1 MEIQAEQ
8 CGNITVAATP
18 VRELDAGNADEFKRA
33 MAPVLESA
41 ARVVLDLSRLD
52 FIDSS
57 GLGAILSCLRQLAAR
72 GGDLKLCCT
81 TKHVRAAMELVRMHR
96 IFSIYE
102 SREEAIAAFGA

>member
-8 CGNITVAATP
+8 CKNVTIVP
-18 VRELDAGNADEFKRA
+18 VPVQELDAGNAGELKRA
-33 MAPVLESA
+33 IAPVLESSM
-41 ARVVLDLSRLD
+41 RVVLDLSRLD
-52 FIDSS
+52 FVDSS

-96 IFSIYE
+96 IFAIYD
-102 SREEAIAAFGA
+102 SREDAVAAFGV